1 MSGWFRVAA
10 LVVLLGS
17 TSCAYQMLRPEAGE
31 GRVLHIPTTV
41 NDSRWRGIE
50 VASTRSLRQE
60 ATSQLDLE
68 IGSQSAYD
76 LVLKTR
82 FADVQRRASIGN
94 RDGGFSV
101 GAARVQLDWELV
113 DPQGESLSQGSVL
126 RELEFLT
133 GSDEDLNSAVAE
145 VVEDMAEQIMLEIG
159 AELSAVP
166 AKER

>member
-1 MSGWFRVAA
+1 MSGWIRFAA
-10 LVVLLGS
+10 LVALLSS
-17 TSCAYQMLRPEAGE
+17 TSCAYQFLRPEAGE

-50 VASTRSLRQE
+50 VASTHSLRQE

-68 IGSQSAYD
+68 IGSQTAYD

-82 FADVQRRASIGN
+82 FADVQRRISIGN

-101 GAARVQLDWELV
+101 GGARVQLAWELA
-113 DPQGESLSQGSVL
+113 DPQGESLSQGTVL

-166 AKER
+166 ANER

>member
-1 MSGWFRVAA
+1 MKHWAWIVA
-10 LVVLLGS
+10 LVAS
-17 TSCAYQMLRPEAGE
+17 ASSSSCAYQVLRPEVGE
-31 GRVLHIPTTV
+31 GRVMHIPTTV

-50 VASTRSLRQE
+50 VASTRSLRAE

-68 IGSQSAYD
+68 IGSQAAYD
-76 LVLKTR
+76 LVLNTR
-82 FADVQRRASIGN
+82 FAEVQRRASIGN

-101 GAARVQLDWELV
+101 GAARVQLVWELV
-113 DPQGESLSQGSVL
+113 DPQGESLSQGTIL

-159 AELSAVP
+159 AELSAMS
-166 AKER
+166 ANQR

>member
-1 MSGWFRVAA
+1 M
-10 LVVLLGS
+10 
-17 TSCAYQMLRPEAGE
+17 
-31 GRVLHIPTTV
+31 
-41 NDSRWRGIE
+41 
-50 VASTRSLRQE
+50 
-60 ATSQLDLE
+60 
-68 IGSQSAYD
+68 
-76 LVLKTR
+76 
-82 FADVQRRASIGN
+82 
-94 RDGGFSV
+94 
-101 GAARVQLDWELV
+101 